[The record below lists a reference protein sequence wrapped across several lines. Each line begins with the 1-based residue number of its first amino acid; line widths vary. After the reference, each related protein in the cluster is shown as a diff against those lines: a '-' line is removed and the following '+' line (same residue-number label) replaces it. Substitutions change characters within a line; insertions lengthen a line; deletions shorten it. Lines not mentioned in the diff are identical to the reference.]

1 MVASGSMKIF
11 SNYNLKNSIYDGM
24 CASVFATLTAG
35 VFLTGF
41 ALHLGMDE
49 FSIGVLAAIPYA
61 ATLFQLQGSY
71 LIAKNGRRKRLAILT
86 AAVARSMWLVVLGI
100 AFLPLSSVL
109 LKHTLLLGLIFL
121 SHCFISVSY
130 VSWLSWT
137 SELVPEASLGNFFG
151 TRNML
156 NGTAGIL
163 AVIGFGYFLDFTQR
177 NLPGACLEGFS
188 LIFVAA
194 VLFGLLSCVFLMRIA
209 DPQKDPRRDPDF
221 KRNLLLPFKD
231 ANFFRFLIYTFFWN
245 LAVYTAGPFVTLYM
259 LRELAFSYGFV
270 AILAMIS
277 SIADLTAMKFWGVV
291 SDRFKNKAI
300 VHAASWVAVFLP
312 ILWSLVR
319 PGSVWMPVLLHAL
332 GGGFWAG
339 IQLCSN
345 NLVLRISPRP
355 HRPLYISAY
364 NITAGIGAT
373 LAPVLAGLAL
383 KMLSAADHSFLPAGV
398 LPLHLIF
405 LASTILR
412 VVSLQLIRKFH
423 EPQEVTIGQLIRI
436 LRNVR
441 GLNTTN
447 GFHPV
452 LHPFVPAG
460 QDHANPKPQSGAPKE
475 SLSPKQN

>member
-1 MVASGSMKIF
+1 MMIF
-11 SNYNLKNSIYDGM
+11 RNHDLKNSIYDGM

-49 FSIGVLAAIPYA
+49 FSIGILAAIPYA
-61 ATLFQLQGSY
+61 ATLFQIEGSY
-71 LIAKNGRRKRLAILT
+71 LIAKNGKRKRLT
-86 AAVARSMWLVVLGI
+86 VFSAAVARSMWLIVLGI
-100 AFLPLSSVL
+100 AFLPLQSL
-109 LKHTLLLGLIFL
+109 FLKHILLLGLIFL
-121 SHCFISVSY
+121 SHCFISISY

-137 SELVPEASLGNFFG
+137 SELVPERRLGTFFG

-156 NGTAGIL
+156 NGIAGIT
-163 AVIGFGYFLDFTQR
+163 AVITFGYFLDFTQR
-177 NLPGACLEGFS
+177 KLPGAALEGFS

-194 VLFGLLSCVFLMRIA
+194 VFFGLLSCVFLMRIS
-209 DPQKDPRRDPDF
+209 DPQNDPSWESDF
-221 KRNLLLPFKD
+221 KRNLLLPLKE

-245 LAVYTAGPFVTLYM
+245 LAVYSASPFITLYM

-277 SIADLTAMKFWGVV
+277 STADLLAMKFWGVV

-300 VHAASWVAVFLP
+300 VHVASWIAVFLP
-312 ILWSLVR
+312 ILWSLVKS
-319 PGSVWMPVLLHAL
+319 GSIWMPVFLHIL

-339 IQLCSN
+339 IQLCTN
-345 NLVLRISPRP
+345 NLVLRISPKQQ
-355 HRPLYISAY
+355 RPLYISAY
-364 NITAGIGAT
+364 NITAGIGAAI
-373 LAPVLAGLAL
+373 APVLAGFAV
-383 KMLSAADHSFLPAGV
+383 KMLTAADLSFLPAGV
-398 LPLHLIF
+398 LPLHLVF

-412 VVSLQLIRKFH
+412 LVSLQLIRKFH

-452 LHPFVPAG
+452 LHPFVPVGEGDA
-460 QDHANPKPQSGAPKE
+460 KPEP
-475 SLSPKQN
+475 

>member
-1 MVASGSMKIF
+1 MIISWNSD
-11 SNYNLKNSIYDGM
+11 LKNSINDGM

-41 ALHLGMDE
+41 ALYLGMDE
-49 FSIGVLAAIPYA
+49 FSIGILAAIPYA

-71 LIAKNGRRKRLAILT
+71 LIAKNGRRKRLAVFS
-86 AAVARSMWLVVLGI
+86 AAIARAMWLIVLGI
-100 AFLPLSSVL
+100 AFLPLSSL
-109 LKHTLLLGLIFL
+109 FLKHILLLGLIFL
-121 SHCFISVSY
+121 SHCFISISY

-137 SELVPEASLGNFFG
+137 SELVPERILGNFFG

-156 NGTAGIL
+156 NGIAGIA
-163 AVIGFGYFLDFTQR
+163 AVIAFGYFLDFTQR
-177 NLPGACLEGFS
+177 KLPGAALEGFS

-194 VLFGLLSCVFLMRIA
+194 VLFGLLSCVFLMRIS
-209 DPQKDPRRDPDF
+209 DPQNDPSRESDF
-221 KRNLLLPFKD
+221 KKNLLLPLKET
-231 ANFFRFLIYTFFWN
+231 NFFRFLIYTFSWN
-245 LAVYTAGPFVTLYM
+245 FAVYSASPFITLYM

-277 SIADLTAMKFWGVV
+277 SIADLMAMKFWGVV

-300 VHAASWVAVFLP
+300 VHAASWVAAFLP

-319 PGSVWMPVLLHAL
+319 PASIWMPVFLHIL

-339 IQLCSN
+339 IQLCTN
-345 NLVLRISPRP
+345 NLVLRISPRQ

-373 LAPVLAGLAL
+373 IAPVAAGLAV
-383 KMLSAADHSFLPAGV
+383 KMLSAADLSFLPSGV

-412 VVSLQLIRKFH
+412 LVSLGLIRKFH

-452 LHPFVPAG
+452 LHPFVPVG
-460 QDHANPKPQSGAPKE
+460 QGDAKPE
-475 SLSPKQN
+475 SRLSPAEKPIITGDN

>member
-1 MVASGSMKIF
+1 MKIF
-11 SNYNLKNSIYDGM
+11 ANQNLRNSIYDGM

-49 FSIGVLAAIPYA
+49 FSIGLLAAMPYA

-71 LIAKNGRRKRLAILT
+71 LIAKNGRRKRLAVLN

-100 AFLPLSSVL
+100 AFLPLSSL
-109 LKHTLLLGLIFL
+109 FLKHIILLGLIFL

-137 SELVPEASLGNFFG
+137 SELVPEGSFGTFFG

-156 NGTAGIL
+156 NGTTGIA
-163 AVIGFGYFLDFTQR
+163 AVVAFGYFLDFTQR
-177 NLPGACLEGFS
+177 RLPGASLEGFS

-194 VLFGLLSCVFLMRIA
+194 VLFGLLSCIFLMRISEPQN
-209 DPQKDPRRDPDF
+209 DPLSGTDF
-221 KRNLLLPFKD
+221 KRNLLLPLKD
-231 ANFFRFLIYTFFWN
+231 SNFFRFLIYTFFWN
-245 LAVYTAGPFVTLYM
+245 LAVYSAGPFITLYM

-270 AILAMIS
+270 AILATIS
-277 SIADLTAMKFWGVV
+277 SIADLTTMKFWGVV

-312 ILWSLVR
+312 LLWSLVR
-319 PGSVWMPVLLHAL
+319 PDSLWMPVCLNIL

-339 IQLCSN
+339 IQLCTN

-355 HRPLYISAY
+355 HRPLYIAVY

-373 LAPVLAGLAL
+373 VAPVLAGLAL
-383 KMLSAADHSFLPAGV
+383 KVLSAADHSFLPAGV

-405 LASTILR
+405 FASTLLR
-412 VVSLQLIRKFH
+412 LLSLQLIRKFR
-423 EPQEVTIGQLIRI
+423 EPQEISIGQLIRI

-452 LHPFVPAG
+452 LHPFVPLRHKDPNLKAPSG
-460 QDHANPKPQSGAPKE
+460 AAPKPLTREA
-475 SLSPKQN
+475 N

>member
-1 MVASGSMKIF
+1 MKIF
-11 SNYNLKNSIYDGM
+11 SNHDLKNSIYDGM

-49 FSIGVLAAIPYA
+49 FSIGILAAMPYA

-71 LIAKNGRRKRLAILT
+71 LIAKNGRRKRLAILS
-86 AAVARSMWLVVLGI
+86 AAIARSMWLIVLGI
-100 AFLPLSSVL
+100 ACLPLSSLVV
-109 LKHTLLLGLIFL
+109 KHILLLGLIFL
-121 SHCFISVSY
+121 SHCFISISY

-137 SELVPEASLGNFFG
+137 SELVPEESLGNFFG

-156 NGTAGIL
+156 NGTASI
-163 AVIGFGYFLDFTQR
+163 ATVIAFGYFLDFTQR
-177 NLPGACLEGFS
+177 KLPGASLEGFS

-194 VLFGLLSCVFLMRIA
+194 VLFGLLSCLFLRRIS
-209 DPQKDPRRDPDF
+209 DPPNDPDRELDF
-221 KRNLLLPFKD
+221 KKNLLLPLKD
-231 ANFFRFLIYTFFWN
+231 ANFFRFLRYTFFWN
-245 LAVYTAGPFVTLYM
+245 LAVYCAGPFITLYM
-259 LRELAFSYGFV
+259 LRELGFSYGFV

-277 SIADLTAMKFWGVV
+277 SIADMTAMKFWGVV

-300 VHAASWVAVFLP
+300 IHAASWIAVFLP
-312 ILWSLVR
+312 LLWSLVR
-319 PGSVWMPVLLHAL
+319 PGSVWMPVCLHFL

-339 IQLCSN
+339 IQLCTN
-345 NLVLRISPRP
+345 NLVLRIAPRP

-373 LAPVLAGLAL
+373 VAPVLAGLAL
-383 KMLSAADHSFLPAGV
+383 KTLSAMDHSFLPSGV

-405 LASTILR
+405 LASTVFRLA
-412 VVSLQLIRKFH
+412 SLQLIRKFH
-423 EPQEVTIGQLIRI
+423 EPQEVTIGQLIRV

-452 LHPFVPAG
+452 LHPFVPVRQSNAI
-460 QDHANPKPQSGAPKE
+460 QEPQ
-475 SLSPKQN
+475 LSAQAKSMTPREN

>member
-1 MVASGSMKIF
+1 MKIF
-11 SNYNLKNSIYDGM
+11 SNHDLKNSIYDGM

-49 FSIGVLAAIPYA
+49 FSIGILAAMPYA

-71 LIAKNGRRKRLAILT
+71 LIAKNGRRKRLAVLN
-86 AAVARSMWLVVLGI
+86 AAVARSMWLIVLGI
-100 AFLPLSSVL
+100 AFLPLSSL
-109 LKHTLLLGLIFL
+109 FLKHILLLSLIFM

-137 SELVPEASLGNFFG
+137 SELVPEGSFGNFFG

-156 NGTAGIL
+156 NGTAGIT
-163 AVIGFGYFLDFTQR
+163 AVIAFGYFLDFTQR
-177 NLPGACLEGFS
+177 NFPDASLEGFS
-188 LIFVAA
+188 LIFVVA
-194 VLFGLLSCVFLMRIA
+194 VLFGLLSCVFLKRIS
-209 DPQKDPRRDPDF
+209 DPQNDPPRQVDF
-221 KRNLLLPFKD
+221 RRNLLLPLKD
-231 ANFFRFLIYTFFWN
+231 ANFARFLIYTFFWN
-245 LAVYTAGPFVTLYM
+245 LAVYSAGPFITLYM

-270 AILAMIS
+270 AVLAMIS

-291 SDRFKNKAI
+291 SDRFKNKAV

-312 ILWSLVR
+312 LLWSLVR
-319 PGSVWMPVLLHAL
+319 PTSVWMPVCLHIL

-339 IQLCSN
+339 IQLCTN
-345 NLVLRISPRP
+345 NLVLRISPRQQ
-355 HRPLYISAY
+355 RPLYISAY

-373 LAPVLAGLAL
+373 VAPVLAGLAV
-383 KMLSAADHSFLPAGV
+383 KTLSAADLSFLPAGV
-398 LPLHLIF
+398 LPLHLVF
-405 LASTILR
+405 FASTILR
-412 VVSLQLIRKFH
+412 LGSLQLIRKFH

-452 LHPFVPAG
+452 LHPFVPVR
-460 QDHANPKPQSGAPKE
+460 QSDANLEPQSGAPAKSVTRE
-475 SLSPKQN
+475 EN